1 MAPEYVI
8 TGHYSVKSD
17 VYSFGIIVLEIIS
30 GQKNKFVRLDNED
43 RESLVH
49 RVSNLWLD
57 SFISFIVTPS
67 LI

>member
-49 RVSNLWLD
+49 RVSNLWLG
-57 SFISFIVTPS
+57 SFISFIVNPY
-67 LI
+67 LL